1 MQIVLILQGHRL
13 LAGIRKTLSSGSKEV
28 DEIKLEVDETW
39 KGFGKTAVFCVGK
52 KCQYAVVDE
61 VTQTAKIPAEVLRN
75 EAVITIGIVG
85 FKDEA
90 VMTSTLVAYQVEKG
104 SVVTIEEPEP
114 NIYAEI
120 LSRYAD
126 LATRLNN
133 IIANAGDLTNNAE
146 LIDARVGADD
156 VVYDTLGEAVRGQ
169 ISECVRRIKQ
179 PLVLSDDCPTLA
191 YVTDI
196 GIYGAPSFTNASF
209 PDIPE
214 NFPKKS
220 YVLMVLPAYH
230 ADFVLQHIYFE
241 SPIDSYYRIIQIS
254 NHSTYRDWSHFD
266 INDINNDIN
275 DINDNILNILIA
287 LAYTNRN
294 AIHYGDP
301 PIIYLENEGY
311 VTDADNILPNSIRLG
326 RDPKFKCRYTLI
338 KVCNG
343 EEYTFDIKFG
353 YNAVGVITFD
363 EKGNKIAL
371 YGSKNNLE
379 LTSPFVIDE
388 NTAFILVT
396 SFANNSD
403 NEKIKWGITLNDIK
417 DDIKDIDYYELL
429 SEAITNDLF
438 CGETKYNMQLTERDR
453 PYGNPNYYDNNV
465 SIYASQLIEI
475 TPPIRVNITTKAYG
489 NNVPKC
495 AFFDSKKELLG
506 TFNTAHNSKIISEN
520 FLITDPHAKYVAA
533 QGFINVWDN
542 VDTATSEWKILGGPL
557 NMGVDKRIDERINET
572 VSRGMGNVLYKK
584 TWYCCG
590 DSFSEGDFLGSVS
603 EYKFTDG
610 PYEGMNKVYSRF
622 IALRN
627 SMNLQLV
634 AKCGATCGMRND
646 DTQYSN
652 DDFDPLNDVP
662 SNTNNFFYD
671 QLKKISDDADYITL
685 WFGINDSAKCELGT
699 IDDETVKTFYGA
711 LNWSMLQLITKYPL
725 AHIGLIVSNRCNS
738 NYKKAVREVAQ
749 KWAVPYLDM
758 EGDTAIPT
766 ISGIRDNQ
774 LIPVDSRVATLR
786 WNNNFRVSE
795 TNGHP
800 NEKAHEYESTFI
812 ENWLRSL

>member
-1 MQIVLILQGHRL
+1 MALKAEEVYAILKKQIQ
-13 LAGIRKTLSSGSKEV
+13 SGGATPEQIQQAV
-28 DEIKLEVDETW
+28 DAYLEENPVS
-39 KGFGKTAVFCVGK
+39 G
-52 KCQYAVVDE
+52 
-61 VTQTAKIPAEVLRN
+61 
-75 EAVITIGIVG
+75 
-85 FKDEA
+85 
-90 VMTSTLVAYQVEKG
+90 MT
-104 SVVTIEEPEP
+104 EEQEQQ
-114 NIYAEI
+114 
-120 LSRYAD
+120 
-126 LATRLNN
+126 LNQN
-133 IIANAGDLTNNAE
+133 TTELTD
-146 LIDARVGADD
+146 IRVGADGNKYTSAGD
-156 VVYDTLGEAVRGQ
+156 AVREQ

-179 PLVLSDDCPTLA
+179 HLVLSDDCPTLA

-196 GIYGAPSFTNASF
+196 GIYGAPSFTKASF

-220 YVLMVLPAYH
+220 YVLMVLPAYL
-230 ADFVLQHIYFE
+230 ADFVLQCIYSE
-241 SPIDSYYRIIQIS
+241 SPIDGYYRIIQIS

-266 INDINNDIN
+266 INDIN

-326 RDPKFKCRYTLI
+326 HDPSIKCRYTLI

-371 YGSKNNLE
+371 YGSKNGLE

-396 SFANNSD
+396 SFASHGD
-403 NEKIKWGITLNDIK
+403 NGKIKWGITLNDN
-417 DDIKDIDYYELL
+417 DNDIKAIDYYELL

-438 CGETKYNMQLTERDR
+438 CGEIKYDMQLTERDR
-453 PYGNPNYYDNNV
+453 PYGSPNYHDNNA

-489 NNVPKC
+489 RNVPKC

-506 TFNTAHNSKIISEN
+506 TFNTAHNNKIISEN

-533 QGFINVWDN
+533 QGYINTRNEDA
-542 VDTATSEWKILGGPL
+542 DTVTSKWKILGGPL

-590 DSFSEGDFLGSVS
+590 DSFSEGDFSSSVS

-685 WFGINDSAKCELGT
+685 WFGINDSARCELGT